1 MAGKYDDIL
10 DLLRLFDACIGHPHC
25 DSIQAKALHE
35 LKKLNKATK
44 KVLEEDLK
52 KEKEEE
58 EAAAAERAAE
68 EKALH
73 EKEAAAAEAGK
84 TSEEDAKAK
93 REYA

>member
-25 DSIQAKALHE
+25 DAIQAKALHE

-58 EAAAAERAAE
+58 QAEALKKAEE
-68 EKALH
+68 EKALR
-73 EKEAAAAEAGK
+73 EKEAAAQEAGK
-84 TSEEDAKAK
+84 ASEEEDAKK